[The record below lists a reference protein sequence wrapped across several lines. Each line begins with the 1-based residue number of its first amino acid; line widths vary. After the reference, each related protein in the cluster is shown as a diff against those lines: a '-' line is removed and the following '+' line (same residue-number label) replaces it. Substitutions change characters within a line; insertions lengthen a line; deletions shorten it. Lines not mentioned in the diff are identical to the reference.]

1 MVRVLWGANLF
12 YLYIE
17 YYYSV
22 DNKIMLKFLKSRPLS
37 SLRSVRPSVWF
48 LSSIQLNVHLPACAP
63 FVCLFVCV
71 SAPLSYLPKMLIEL
85 VPVRFLIN
93 LALTA
98 IVTDTTMH

>member
-37 SLRSVRPSVWF
+37 SLRSVRPSVVVF
-48 LSSIQLNVHLPACAP
+48 VVDSVKCAP
-63 FVCLFVCV
+63 ASMRAFCLFVCV
-71 SAPLSYLPKMLIEL
+71 SAPLLFAEDVNRVGARPLPY
-85 VPVRFLIN
+85 
-93 LALTA
+93 
-98 IVTDTTMH
+98 